1 MHNLKT
7 TKVVSAALIAL
18 LLSACGGGSSSPLDP
33 PRSSTGGSGGSVSSG
48 AVDTTSPVSIGFGF
62 DSNFARG
69 EIGVSIGSD
78 ATLSPG
84 ASTNLTVNIVS
95 STNTLASSPVSITFN
110 SPCIAS
116 GESKLLMN
124 NEELNSNVITSNYG
138 EAAVTYVANGC
149 VGADQIT
156 ATAILNGNQ
165 EVARTTINIASDTVL
180 TVKALE
186 PSQTQISL
194 KGTGGQETSIVS
206 FLVSGTTG
214 APVKGVL
221 VDFTLST
228 EAGGSSLGGLSLVNG
243 SGTSDKNGVVST
255 TVQAGNVA
263 TSVVVT
269 AKARETSIA
278 ATSKKLIVSTGI
290 PDQDSVS
297 LSATDLYPSGWNH
310 DGIESTVTIRLADA
324 FQNPVVD
331 GTAVSFTTEGGSIDP
346 SCTTVKGACSV
357 TWRSQNPRPV
367 RDSSDDSFTRKL
379 CVNASGV
386 PLDNP
391 DASQCRRERAG
402 RITLLAHA
410 VGNESFIDNNSDGL
424 YDYGGDAFR
433 STNDYQSGSAEH
445 LAGQLECQKAA
456 PLASLA
462 RPSNSPWQPCDDLS
476 EAYLDRNENG
486 KRDTDEIY
494 FDLDQNGTYS
504 AGNGKYNGV
513 LCRDLDPNCTNKEK
527 IHIRDQL
534 YMVMVSDHML
544 IEKGYRYMYGG
555 SVVREDRFPFLAR
568 TVYLDARPATS
579 SSSASSTSASVTNET
594 GAYFWLADI
603 NGNGAP
609 GGTTISL
616 DTAGLKNAT
625 ASLTNPGPLPQ
636 SSDPVAIGINFSS
649 GSDAT
654 QAPSGFVTV
663 TVTFPTPSGDL
674 LLTDKVFI
682 NETRIAPL

>member
-1 MHNLKT
+1 MHTLKT
-7 TKVVSAALIAL
+7 TKVVSAALISL

-33 PRSSTGGSGGSVSSG
+33 PRSSSAGSGGSVSSG
-48 AVDTTSPVSIGFGF
+48 SVDTTSPVAIGFGF
-62 DSNFARG
+62 DNNFARG
-69 EIGVSIGSD
+69 QIGSSIGDD
-78 ATLSPG
+78 AVLSPG
-84 ASTNLTVNIVS
+84 ASTNLTVNVVS

-116 GESKLLMN
+116 GESKLLMGSD
-124 NEELNSNVITSNYG
+124 ELDSNVVTSNFG
-138 EAAVTYVANGC
+138 EVTIVYTANGC
-149 VGADQIT
+149 VGPDQIT
-156 ATAILNGNQ
+156 ATAIINGNQ

-180 TVKALE
+180 GVKALE
-186 PSQTQISL
+186 PSHTQISL
-194 KGTGGQETSIVS
+194 KGTGGQETSVVS

-214 APVKGVL
+214 APVKGIL

-228 EAGGSSLGGLSLVNG
+228 EAGGTSLGGLSLVNT
-243 SGTSDKNGVVST
+243 SATSDKNGLVST

-310 DGIESTVTIRLADA
+310 DGIESTITIRLADA

-346 SCTTVKGACSV
+346 SCTTTGGACSV
-357 TWRSQNPRPV
+357 IWRSQNPRPV

-379 CVNASGV
+379 CVDANGN
-386 PLDNP
+386 PLSEP
-391 DASQCRRERAG
+391 VASQCRRERAG

-424 YDYGGDAFR
+424 YDFGSDAFK
-433 STNDYQSGSAEH
+433 STLDYQSGSAEH
-445 LAGQLECQKAA
+445 LAGQLECQKSS

-534 YMVMVSDHML
+534 YLVMVSDHML
-544 IEKGYRYMYGG
+544 IEKNYPFIYDG
-555 SVVREDRFPFLAR
+555 SVVRQNRFPFLAR
-568 TVYLDARPATS
+568 TVYLDARPANTS
-579 SSSASSTSASVTNET
+579 SSSASPVSLINET

-616 DTAGLKNAT
+616 DTSGLKNAS

-636 SSDPVAIGINFSS
+636 SPDPVAIEINFSS

-663 TVTFPTPSGDL
+663 TVKFPTPSGDL
-674 LLTDKVFI
+674 LVTDRVFV
-682 NETRIAPL
+682 NEMRIAPL